1 MATRPQTS
9 PRGAAAVA
17 RFVPLFLAF
26 FLSGASALVYQ
37 TAWQRMLGIFGGSDS
52 ITAALVVG
60 AFLLGLGLGSLWA
73 SVFVDRCSA
82 RRAILL
88 FAACEAGI
96 GLCGAA
102 SPAYFHDVLLSVL
115 SPLAGG
121 RAAVFG
127 AAFLGMLAPTLL
139 MGLSLPLLSRGVVE
153 EIATSAQRI
162 GALYAVNTLGA
173 GLGAFAAGLWA
184 IGTYGFEGAI
194 YGAAAI
200 NLAVGAVAAV
210 AGALAPR
217 GPAHPGTA
225 AGAPASLAAVPW
237 RIWQWG
243 GLVFVSGFLIIAL
256 EIVWFRVIG
265 VMAEGNVYTFPIVL
279 GVFLVADA
287 AGIVLGVRVVRRAIS
302 PRRLFLALQ
311 TAVGLYALASLLAML
326 GVIGSWPFTETLGSA
341 GALSISAP
349 KAATVLALTVFLV
362 APPAVLLGMS
372 FPIVQRAVQED
383 PAVVGQRVG
392 VIQLCN
398 ILGNA
403 AGSLVTGLVLL
414 HVLGASGTLRA
425 VGLIALAV
433 TGLLLAEAGTRRLRR
448 QVLAAGAALVAAI
461 AAFPGGAAFW
471 KRIHLVPP
479 SVGSVHAEDRT
490 GIALARLDRQARLFV
505 FGHSQSHLPF
515 QSYHVLLGAV
525 GTLAHPAPKSVL
537 VIGAGLGATPYA
549 AGIDPAVER
558 VRVVELVEPVYAVQD
573 RVLDAGRDAGLAA
586 LRADP
591 RYTHVFGD
599 GRRDLA
605 IGGARYDVIEADAI
619 LPTTANSGLL
629 YSTEFFALVR
639 ANLAPGGIAVQWAP
653 TRRTVATFAA
663 VFPHVVHLKPLDV
676 LLGSD
681 GPIAITPEAL
691 RARLDEPAIRDRLAA
706 ARLSPDAVASHAT
719 SIAATWGPQSPR
731 PASPLNTDLF
741 PRDEYYL
748 NNPPVAD

>member
-9 PRGAAAVA
+9 SRGAAAVA
-17 RFVPLFLAF
+17 HLVPLFLAF

-73 SVFVDRCSA
+73 SVFVDRCSP
-82 RRAILL
+82 RQAILL

-102 SPAYFHDVLLSVL
+102 SPAYFHDILLNVL

-121 RAAVFG
+121 RVAVFG
-127 AAFLGMLAPTLL
+127 AAFFGMLVPTLL

-153 EIATSAQRI
+153 EIETSAQRI

-184 IGTYGFEGAI
+184 IGTFGFVGAI

-210 AGALAPR
+210 AGALMPRAPA
-217 GPAHPGTA
+217 GAAA
-225 AGAPASLAAVPW
+225 AGASASFGAIPR

-265 VMAEGNVYTFPIVL
+265 VIAEGNVYTFPVVL
-279 GVFLVADA
+279 GAFLVADA

-311 TAVGLYALASLLAML
+311 TAVGLYALVSLLAVA
-326 GVIGSWPFTETLGSA
+326 GVIGGWPFIETLNGT
-341 GALSISAP
+341 GALGTPAM
-349 KAATVLALTVFLV
+349 KALTVLALTAFLV

-414 HVLGASGTLRA
+414 HVLGTSGTMRA

-433 TGLLLAEAGTRRLRR
+433 TVLLLAEAGTRRLRT
-448 QVLAAGAALVAAI
+448 QVLAAGVALVVAI
-461 AAFPGGAAFW
+461 AVFPGGAAFW
-471 KRIHLVPP
+471 KAIHQVPP

-490 GIALARLDRQARLFV
+490 GIALARLDPQARLFV

-515 QSYHVLLGAV
+515 QPYHVLLGAV
-525 GTLAHPAPKSVL
+525 GPLVHPAPKSVL

-549 AGIDPAVER
+549 AGIDPRVER
-558 VRVVELVEPVYAVQD
+558 VRVVELVEPVYAVQAA
-573 RVLDAGRDAGLAA
+573 VQAAGRDAGLVA
-586 LRADP
+586 LRRDP

-605 IGGARYDVIEADAI
+605 IAGARYDVIEADAI
-619 LPTTANSGLL
+619 LPKTGNSGLL

-653 TRRTVATFAA
+653 TRRTIATFTS
-663 VFPHVVHLKPLDV
+663 VFPHVVHLKPLDA

-681 GPIAITPEAL
+681 GPIAITPESL
-691 RARLDEPAIRDRLAA
+691 RARLEEPAIRDRLAA
-706 ARLSPDAVASHAT
+706 ATLTPGDIARFAT
-719 SIAATWGPQSPR
+719 ETAATWGPQSPR
-731 PASPLNTDLF
+731 PAGAVNTDLF

-748 NNPPVAD
+748 NNPPDAD